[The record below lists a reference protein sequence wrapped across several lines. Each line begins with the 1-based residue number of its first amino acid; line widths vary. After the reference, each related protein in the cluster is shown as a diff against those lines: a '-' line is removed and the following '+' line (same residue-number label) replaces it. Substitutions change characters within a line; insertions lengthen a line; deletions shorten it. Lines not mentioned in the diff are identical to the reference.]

1 MDAESPKT
9 SVLYALHKHI
19 ATTCKAQN
27 RAFLACK
34 EEHQDPSKCTDEGRG
49 VITCVKD
56 LCVPLLLWHCLA
68 TLQPGLGT
76 AATAALLIAHIQH
89 GITVGL
95 LLCCIVEVPQVPQVL
110 RAACAPTRLMDTTTL
125 HVRLQPSPVQHGM
138 QLGAFSSLWCCADS
152 KRWRARQ
159 ETR

>member
-34 EEHQDPSKCTDEGRG
+34 EEHQDPSKCMDEGRG

-56 LCVPLLLWHCLA
+56 LYVPLLLWHCLA
-68 TLQPGLGT
+68 TLQPALGTAAT
-76 AATAALLIAHIQH
+76 AATAALLIAQIQH
-89 GITVGL
+89 GRMVGM
-95 LLCCIVEVPQVPQVL
+95 LLCCIVEVPQVPQVQEQ
-110 RAACAPTRLMDTTTL
+110 PVHRLALWTQ
-125 HVRLQPSPVQHGM
+125 HVRLQPSSVQHGM